1 MKTPTAMICRPL
13 TPDRWPD
20 FVRLFG
26 EHGVGGGCWCMGWRL
41 QKQQY
46 LRQKGE
52 PNKRAMHALV
62 DGGCTPGLIAY
73 LGEVPVG
80 WCAVAPREEY
90 LALARSPSR
99 GPVDA
104 EPVWSIT
111 CIYVS
116 RSHRRRHR
124 SSELIAA
131 AIDHVRA
138 RGGRI
143 VEAYPVPPKPGVS
156 STNYAFTGFV
166 AMFERAGF
174 REVAR
179 RATTRPVFR
188 YDIATTESRTPSASA
203 RSATAR
209 SRRSLGEG
217 GDPES
222 RARFTSERTPAD
234 SSTAASP
241 GPERR
246 PSARRRRRT

>member
-1 MKTPTAMICRPL
+1 MKTSGTLTCRPL

-41 QKQQY
+41 QKQEY

-62 DGGCTPGLIAY
+62 DGGSTPGLIAY
-73 LGEVPVG
+73 LGGIPVG

-90 LALARSPSR
+90 VALARSRSR
-99 GPVDA
+99 GPIDS

-116 RSHRRRHR
+116 RTYRRRHL

-131 AIDHVRA
+131 AIAHVRA

-143 VEAYPVPPKPGVS
+143 VEAYPVPPKRGVS

-166 AMFERAGF
+166 SMFERTGF
-174 REVAR
+174 KEVAR
-179 RATTRPVFR
+179 RASTRPVFR
-188 YDIATTESRTPSASA
+188 YYIGMSEPRPPN
-203 RSATAR
+203 
-209 SRRSLGEG
+209 
-217 GDPES
+217 PES
-222 RARFTSERTPAD
+222 RRITSERTPAG

-241 GPERR
+241 DPGRR
-246 PSARRRRRT
+246 PSARSRRQI